1 MRKRTIARNQ
11 PFQSPPNKLGFS
23 PVQGVEQLC
32 LFSLWS
38 TVSEDVVKVVA
49 DQPPVDGVQLIRPHE
64 NVLGVVPVRISESSP
79 LKKALA
85 DEEILEMSRI
95 FTEVTAIRQLHE
107 RQHYFG
113 PILPSQSVAL
123 CSPK

>member
-1 MRKRTIARNQ
+1 LSRIRKRQIARHH
-11 PFQSPPNKLGFS
+11 PVQSPPKKLGFL

-64 NVLGVVPVRISESSP
+64 NVLGVVPVLMLESST
-79 LKKALA
+79 LEKALA
-85 DEEILEMSRI
+85 KEEILEMS
-95 FTEVTAIRQLHE
+95 TV
-107 RQHYFG
+107 
-113 PILPSQSVAL
+113 SQKSA
-123 CSPK
+123 PWT

>member
-1 MRKRTIARNQ
+1 MSRIRKRQIARHH
-11 PFQSPPNKLGFS
+11 PVQSPPKKLGFL

-64 NVLGVVPVRISESSP
+64 NVLGVVPVLMLESST
-79 LKKALA
+79 LEKALA
-85 DEEILEMSRI
+85 KEEILEMS
-95 FTEVTAIRQLHE
+95 TV
-107 RQHYFG
+107 
-113 PILPSQSVAL
+113 SQKSA
-123 CSPK
+123 PWT